1 MHGHLHSLCVAIVVL
16 ALPGVAA
23 ADEPWLLS
31 FEGDLTV
38 PALAPTADRFEPGAA
53 ASVAV
58 HRPFGDVFLLGARL
72 RAGFLSDGPAPG
84 DATLADPGVGDLF
97 TLGLSLRFRP
107 LAPAMPSASR
117 GMGLFVELGGGGA
130 LTGGLVRPTAEAAIG
145 WGFAWDDVDIGPVVR
160 WSTVFEVDNQLE
172 DRPAHVLLFGVEL
185 TLFDARPAPPEPAP
199 PRPPGDRD
207 GDGITDDVD
216 ACTEIPE
223 DFDGFEDEDGCP
235 EADNDADGIPDADD
249 ACPMEPED
257 LDGWQDEDGCPD
269 RDNDGDGFLDER
281 DACPNEAEV
290 VNGIEDRD
298 GCPDE
303 GLIVMRDDRIVLE
316 EQVLFDFAR
325 ARVKSRARPVL
336 HAIVELCRQH
346 PEWVQ
351 LRIEGHTDLRGGRAF
366 NQRLSELR
374 AQRVRELLVDYGVSA
389 EIIDAVGHGE
399 TQPAAWGESEEVHQT
414 NRRVEFVV
422 MRRRELTPG
431 ELAAEEA
438 AAERERDAAQQRRGD
453 PPPPASDEGAEER
466 AAEEH
471 VSDGLVAELA
481 QGGES

>member
-1 MHGHLHSLCVAIVVL
+1 M
-16 ALPGVAA
+16 
-23 ADEPWLLS
+23 
-31 FEGDLTV
+31 
-38 PALAPTADRFEPGAA
+38 
-53 ASVAV
+53 
-58 HRPFGDVFLLGARL
+58 
-72 RAGFLSDGPAPG
+72 
-84 DATLADPGVGDLF
+84 
-97 TLGLSLRFRP
+97 
-107 LAPAMPSASR
+107 
-117 GMGLFVELGGGGA
+117 
-130 LTGGLVRPTAEAAIG
+130 
-145 WGFAWDDVDIGPVVR
+145 
-160 WSTVFEVDNQLE
+160 
-172 DRPAHVLLFGVEL
+172 
-185 TLFDARPAPPEPAP
+185 
-199 PRPPGDRD
+199 
-207 GDGITDDVD
+207 
-216 ACTEIPE
+216 
-223 DFDGFEDEDGCP
+223 
-235 EADNDADGIPDADD
+235 
-249 ACPMEPED
+249 
-257 LDGWQDEDGCPD
+257 
-269 RDNDGDGFLDER
+269 
-281 DACPNEAEV
+281 